1 MSRAACLTA
10 TSYFQRKYSIHYERT
25 AAESFNWHFMLA
37 FSYRNDAV
45 VMLFLC
51 VMENACGNNSS
62 VAGAGKKKPRS
73 IPQDNTA
80 RAEMGKEII

>member
-1 MSRAACLTA
+1 MSGAVCLTA

-25 AAESFNWHFMLA
+25 VAETFNWHFMLA

-62 VAGAGKKKPRS
+62 VAGPGKKPRS

-80 RAEMGKEII
+80 CAEMGKEII